1 MTSDRAMT
9 SNLGFKL
16 SFISLALFLAYGAV
30 VLTGILPISLLD
42 ANWQLR
48 LCSVLVEN
56 AALPLVGMAI
66 THLAMHLDGSNLSL
80 RAYHGFISRW
90 ALVVALGFLLLV
102 PLQVV
107 SSWRLYAANIQ
118 GQSGNE
124 QSVVSQRFEGMR
136 LAITGASSPADLKS
150 RLQAAGGPSLS
161 EANLATS
168 LPVLRAK
175 LLVSLEQ
182 AKRNAMEQFG
192 RAKPSILWSLLQRC
206 FHVTISTLGF
216 SLAFAASAQ
225 RPDSE
230 LTVLQEWSR
239 LRKRKSQHDA
249 TRSAEK
255 QRKSLLA
262 RVEAWQAKRAYHS
275 KLRSSRRAS
284 QKQMAKL
291 KKKTHS
297 KEILKDNN
305 QNKDS

>member
-1 MTSDRAMT
+1 MS

-30 VLTGILPISLLD
+30 VLTGILPLSLLD

-66 THLAMHLDGSNLSL
+66 THLALHLNESSLSL
-80 RAYHGFISRW
+80 RAYHAFISKW
-90 ALVVALGFLLLV
+90 ALVVALGFFLLV
-102 PLQVV
+102 PLQVA

-118 GQSGNE
+118 GQNGNE
-124 QSVVSQRFEGMR
+124 QSVVNRRFEGMR
-136 LAITGASSPADLKS
+136 LAITGASNAADLQS
-150 RLQAAGGPSLS
+150 RLNAAGGPSLS
-161 EANLATS
+161 AANLATP

-182 AKRNAMEQFG
+182 AKSKAQDQFS
-192 RAKPSILWSLLQRC
+192 RSKPSIVWSLLQRC
-206 FHVTISTLGF
+206 FHVIISALGF
-216 SLAFAASAQ
+216 GLAFAASAQ

-230 LTVLQEWSR
+230 LTVLQEWNR
-239 LRKRKSQHDA
+239 LRKRKSQFDA
-249 TRSAEK
+249 TRGAEK

-275 KLRSSRRAS
+275 KVRSSRRAS

-297 KEILKDNN
+297 REIPKDNN